1 MRLAKLKLADGSIRV
16 ALVEDDGRFR
26 VLDTT
31 QVAGVRSLMDVL
43 NSPDPV
49 GLTLFLID
57 KNSPALDARLVTVL
71 APIDEQEVWAAGV
84 TYKRSQVARMEESKA
99 GASHYD
105 KVYTAPR
112 PEIFFKATA
121 SRVSGPGQPLRVR
134 ADSQWSVPEPE
145 LALVISASGKLVGFT
160 VGNDMSARD
169 IEGVNPLYLPQ
180 AKVYNQCCGL
190 GPYVWIPEGEVDRPA
205 TKIRLTITRGGAV
218 AFTGETDLDQMK
230 RGFEELVGWL
240 VLEND
245 MCCGAFLLTGTGV
258 VPPDNFTLEN
268 GDEVS
273 IAITGIGMLTNPIVK
288 AAGKTADGDE

>member
-1 MRLAKLKLADGSIRV
+1 MRLAKLKLADNSVRV

-26 VLDTT
+26 VLNLT
-31 QVAGVRSLMDVL
+31 QVENVRSLMDVL
-43 NSPDPV
+43 NSPDPI
-49 GLTLFLID
+49 GMTKFLVD
-57 KNSPALDARLVTVL
+57 QSAPALDARLVTVL

-112 PEIFFKATA
+112 PEIFFKATP

-134 ADSQWSVPEPE
+134 ADSKWSVPEPE

-169 IEGVNPLYLPQ
+169 IEGENPLYLPQ

-190 GPYVWIPEGEVDRPA
+190 GPFVWIPEGPVDRPA
-205 TKIRLTITRGGAV
+205 TKIRLTINRGGAAV
-218 AFTGETDLDQMK
+218 FTGETDLDQMK

-240 VLEND
+240 VLENQ
-245 MCCGAFLLTGTGV
+245 MTRGAFLLTGTGV
-258 VPPDNFTLEN
+258 VPSDNFTLED

-273 IAITGIGMLTNPIVK
+273 ISITGIGTLTNPIVK
-288 AAGKTADGDE
+288 ARAPTA

>member
-1 MRLAKLKLADGSIRV
+1 MRLAKLKLADDSIRV

-26 VLDTT
+26 ALDTT

-49 GLTLFLID
+49 GLAKFLVD
-57 KNSPALDARLVTVL
+57 KNTPALDARLVTVL

-121 SRVSGPGQPLRVR
+121 SRVAGPGQPLRVR
-134 ADSQWSVPEPE
+134 ADSNWSVPEPE
-145 LALVISASGKLVGFT
+145 LALVIAASGKLVGFT

-169 IEGVNPLYLPQ
+169 IEGENPLYLPQ

-230 RGFEELVGWL
+230 RGFEELVDWL
-240 VLEND
+240 VREND
-245 MCCGAFLLTGTGV
+245 MVHGAFLLTGTGV
-258 VPPDNFTLEN
+258 VPPDNFTLED

-273 IAITGIGMLTNPIVK
+273 ISITGIGMLTNPIVK
-288 AAGKTADGDE
+288 AK

>member
-1 MRLAKLKLADGSIRV
+1 MRLAKLKLADDSIRV

-26 VLDTT
+26 ALDTT

-49 GLTLFLID
+49 GLAKFLVD
-57 KNSPALDARLVTVL
+57 KNTPALDARLVTVL

-134 ADSQWSVPEPE
+134 ADSNWSVPEPE
-145 LALVISASGKLVGFT
+145 LALVISSSGKLVGFT

-169 IEGVNPLYLPQ
+169 IEGENPLYLPQ

-190 GPYVWIPEGEVDRPA
+190 GPFVWLPEGEVDRPA

-240 VLEND
+240 VREND
-245 MCCGAFLLTGTGV
+245 MSHGAFLLTGTGV
-258 VPPDNFTLEN
+258 VPPDNFTLED

-273 IAITGIGMLTNPIVK
+273 IAITSIGMLTNPIVK
-288 AAGKTADGDE
+288 AKPSA